1 MKPLCF
7 IDLCGSEWSGR
18 LFSCMPRGSHMLL
31 AGNVEGA
38 DLKILSKEFYMHN
51 KKIRGFDF
59 ESYVMFEVDDERR
72 KHLFEIIQDDINSG
86 GEYFGSEIAQEFKL
100 DEWQQALNSVENV
113 QEGKRILLDI
123 NA

>member
-1 MKPLCF
+1 
-7 IDLCGSEWSGR
+7 
-18 LFSCMPRGSHMLL
+18 MLL

-38 DLKILSKEFYMHN
+38 DLKISSKEFYMHN